1 MSAVSEGVPGTFSVT
16 TAGITGKETA
26 IEGMRAE
33 TAIAELVLQFCVGK
47 ADGSLQP
54 ETVRLSLDS
63 GAALDALIGAYENL
77 AERDTSRAEWA
88 ARDTVTAAT
97 YPQPNR
103 LIAEKVAEMHG
114 LCEVVRLA
122 GAEVAR

>member
-1 MSAVSEGVPGTFSVT
+1 MTALDNARTALAQIDDRLAVSRIGRSLTREMDRDM
-16 TAGITGKETA
+16 ITLK
-26 IEGMRAE
+26 
-33 TAIAELVLQFCVGK
+33 
-47 ADGSLQP
+47 
-54 ETVRLSLDS
+54 DS

-88 ARDTVTAAT
+88 ARDTVTGAT

-122 GAEVAR
+122 GSEVAR